1 MHLTR
6 FPNFR
11 DIITVDFVTEMWKN
25 EVTLGYL
32 FALTGHGRPR
42 AMARRDRT
50 ARTIS
55 TSHRTSRSEAGKGEK
70 VPQSHFGVGYERKR
84 VWRRALAG
92 SVRPVGLG

>member
-1 MHLTR
+1 
-6 FPNFR
+6 
-11 DIITVDFVTEMWKN
+11 VDFVTEMWKN

-55 TSHRTSRSEAGKGEK
+55 TSHRTSRSEPDRPNRAGKCPAPNTFPLVPNPK
-70 VPQSHFGVGYERKR
+70 VTLGYLF
-84 VWRRALAG
+84 ALT
-92 SVRPVGLG
+92 GLGAGRA